1 MHLAI
6 ERSGDFAH
14 IATCVH
20 NLAQQEGMGSLLIL
34 TADQTKPEAWNDL
47 LASLPIPAFGG
58 RFPGIIAQAETLQ
71 QGAIC
76 LGLPCAPHFIAIP
89 SLNDAEMDLH
99 ALLRNQIHDQEAK
112 LAIVL
117 VDGWA
122 HRIDELVDVL
132 FDHVGM
138 SLPILG
144 GGTGLL
150 QKNDGHPS
158 LITPWGMQTEGSLIA
173 LLDLPASVGSR
184 HGWQAIAG
192 PFEVTAAEGHVILGL
207 DWQAALDVYR
217 SVVEPHAGHNL
228 DPEHFFDLA
237 KAYPFG
243 MARLDAEFVV
253 RDPVRIEQ
261 GHGLRCVG
269 EVPTGSLVHILHGH
283 PDVLIEAA
291 YQARH
296 EAEQRLPKGVQPQ
309 IDLVFDC
316 ISRALF
322 LGNRYANELAVLNS
336 GQRPLIGALTL
347 GEIAGHGSN
356 YLEFHNKTTTI
367 ALLGEA
373 A

>member
-1 MHLAI
+1 MHLTI
-6 ERSGDFAH
+6 ERTGDFAH
-14 IATCVH
+14 IAACAH
-20 NLAQQEGMGSLLIL
+20 NLAQQEGVGSLLIL
-34 TADQTKPEAWNDL
+34 AAGEAKPEPWNDL
-47 LASLPIPAFGG
+47 LAALPIPAFGG
-58 RFPGIIAQAETLQ
+58 CFPGVITHDECFE

-76 LGLPCAPHFIAIP
+76 LALPCAPSFIAIP
-89 SLNDAEMDLH
+89 SLNDPEIDLH
-99 ALLRNQIHDQEAK
+99 ALLQAQANGQRAR

-122 HRIDELVDVL
+122 RRIDDLIDAL
-132 FDHVGM
+132 FDHLGM
-138 SLPILG
+138 SIPVIG
-144 GGTGLL
+144 GGAGLIR
-150 QKNDGHPS
+150 DEAPPS
-158 LITPWGMQTEGSLIA
+158 LITPWGLQAEGGLIA
-173 LLDLPASVGSR
+173 LLDLPAAVGAG

-192 PFEVTAAEGHVILGL
+192 PFEVTEADGNVILGL

-217 SVVEPHAGHNL
+217 GVVEPHSGHDL

-269 EVPTGSLVHILHGH
+269 EVPTGSLVHILHGK
-283 PDVLIEAA
+283 PDALIDAA
-291 YQARH
+291 LKARH
-296 EAEQRLPKGVQPQ
+296 DAEQRLPQGMQPR

-322 LGNRYANELAVLNS
+322 LGNRYANELAALNS

-356 YLEFHNKTTTI
+356 YLEFHNKTTTV
-367 ALLGEA
+367 ALLGEPT
-373 A
+373 